1 MSDDKSDGNYVLSH
15 QQSLQSETSSASLGF
30 QSNGDEPQVESEEN
44 PAKKLQEA
52 GESLSHT
59 HRKKRH
65 FQKHE
70 ETIEELLSK
79 V

>member
-1 MSDDKSDGNYVLSH
+1 MLNKSDDNYVLSH
-15 QQSLQSETSSASLGF
+15 QQSLQSETSSTSLGL

-44 PAKKLQEA
+44 PAEKLQET